1 MSPIHRADIN
11 TGREAI
17 SPSTIRK
24 SARSFSRRSS
34 STRPFC
40 AGFVARL
47 FLHPRVA
54 LRYRPSH
61 KPRPIVASYL
71 MPHRSMRAS
80 EIGSMLPRRSEEE
93 GLPSQSL
100 PPECILVA
108 YPRTLHVPVFAQ
120 AEIRLEVLKNV
131 VVSDS
136 SVSPRKYRK
145 PHLPGGGANNKQCS
159 AARPREPASFAQK
172 IVGAIRCQCRR
183 PQAWMRRPRL
193 R

>member
-1 MSPIHRADIN
+1 MSPIHRADTN

-100 PPECILVA
+100 PPECILAA

-136 SVSPRKYRK
+136 S
-145 PHLPGGGANNKQCS
+145 GANKSS
-159 AARPREPASFAQK
+159 AARRGREPASFAQK

>member
-1 MSPIHRADIN
+1 MSPIHRADTN

-40 AGFVARL
+40 AGCVARL

-54 LRYRPSH
+54 LRYCPSH

-136 SVSPRKYRK
+136 SVSPRKYTPRIENHIWLARRSQQQAVQRGAAANLRPSLRKLSEQYDASAGARK
-145 PHLPGGGANNKQCS
+145 PG
-159 AARPREPASFAQK
+159 
-172 IVGAIRCQCRR
+172 
-183 PQAWMRRPRL
+183 
-193 R
+193 

>member
-1 MSPIHRADIN
+1 MSPIHRADTN

-136 SVSPRKYRK
+136 SVSP
-145 PHLPGGGANNKQCS
+145 PASIENQICGGANNKQVQRGAAANLRPSLRKLSEQYDAS
-159 AARPREPASFAQK
+159 AGARKP
-172 IVGAIRCQCRR
+172 G
-183 PQAWMRRPRL
+183 
-193 R
+193 